1 MKETFYFS
9 HDYNARSDW
18 KLIKVAMKYWMEWI
32 WTYWCIIEMLYE
44 EWWYLDLEEYERI
57 TFELRMEYKIVES
70 ILNDFWLFEKDDKKF
85 WSNSVL
91 DRLKQRM
98 NKSEK
103 ARISVQKRWDKKKE
117 ENTNVLRT
125 NNECNTIKESKEKE
139 SKEKES
145 KEKELVASQP
155 NEYQLSISY
164 LKNIEN
170 EQIPDYAENFKD
182 EWIKFCYY
190 WSEKWKTWKIR
201 AEWEKTFEIKRR
213 FATWMSRKKE
223 TYQKADKPSV
233 MDITL

>member
-1 MKETFYFS
+1 MEIIRIPTSYALQIKHLSEKDIAYVMKSIFLLSTWE
-9 HDYNARSDW
+9 
-18 KLIKVAMKYWMEWI
+18 
-32 WTYWCIIEMLYE
+32 IIEIEDNMRWWLVQSIWREIIQLENKARAKKWE
-44 EWWYLDLEEYERI
+44 EWLSYQLA
-57 TFELRMEYKIVES
+57 TQGATSS
-70 ILNDFWLFEKDDKKF
+70 IKTCDQTKPNQ
-85 WSNSVL
+85 SNPS
-91 DRLKQRM
+91 QS
-98 NKSEK
+98 NPS
-103 ARISVQKRWDKKKE
+103 Q
-117 ENTNVLRT
+117 
-125 NNECNTIKESKEKE
+125 
-139 SKEKES
+139 
-145 KEKELVASQP
+145 LVATQP

>member
-1 MKETFYFS
+1 MEIIRIPTSYALQIKHLSEKDIAYVMKSIFLLSTWE
-9 HDYNARSDW
+9 
-18 KLIKVAMKYWMEWI
+18 
-32 WTYWCIIEMLYE
+32 IIEIEDNMRWWLVQSIWREIIQLENKARAKKWE
-44 EWWYLDLEEYERI
+44 EWLSYQLA
-57 TFELRMEYKIVES
+57 TQGATSS
-70 ILNDFWLFEKDDKKF
+70 IKTCDQTKPNQAN
-85 WSNSVL
+85 SNQSNPS
-91 DRLKQRM
+91 Q
-98 NKSEK
+98 
-103 ARISVQKRWDKKKE
+103 
-117 ENTNVLRT
+117 
-125 NNECNTIKESKEKE
+125 
-139 SKEKES
+139 
-145 KEKELVASQP
+145 LVATQP

-223 TYQKADKPSV
+223 TYQKTEKPSV